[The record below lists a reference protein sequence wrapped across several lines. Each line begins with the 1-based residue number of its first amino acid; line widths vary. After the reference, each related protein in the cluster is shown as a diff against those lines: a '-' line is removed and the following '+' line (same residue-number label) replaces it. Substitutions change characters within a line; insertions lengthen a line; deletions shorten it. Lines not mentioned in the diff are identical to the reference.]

1 MSYASLTD
9 SLVKRWVKLVLP
21 ILPAPLRCKVLDLA
35 TRRRLAQARKRKQRT
50 QFSVREV
57 AQALDR
63 LRFSGDVILHSSIS
77 NIGKLTDGTAVD
89 LAAQVLSRLDLKAV
103 TLLAPALPF
112 NTAMTDYLDQHPSFD
127 VRTAKNAMGAI
138 ANIVMQQE
146 GCLRSVH
153 PTHSTLALGAN
164 AARYADGHHSDP
176 TPFGPNSPYAR
187 LTRNG
192 GKILMFGVGLNSITN
207 FHVYEDM
214 LGAQLPFEVYQPR
227 RYAIPCIDRQGRALV
242 VHTVCHSPFM
252 AARRDCERA
261 RPYLQRGGHIRT
273 QRVGE
278 SEISVLDARGLT
290 ATLLE
295 MLLRGDSIYGPVKP
309 SREQR
314 AAAEKCL
321 SELR

>member
-21 ILPAPLRCKVLDLA
+21 ILPAPLRRKALDLA

-112 NTAMTDYLDQHPSFD
+112 TSAMTDYLDQHPSFD

-153 PTHSTLALGAN
+153 PTHSTLALG
-164 AARYADGHHSDP
+164 
-176 TPFGPNSPYAR
+176 
-187 LTRNG
+187 
-192 GKILMFGVGLNSITN
+192 
-207 FHVYEDM
+207 
-214 LGAQLPFEVYQPR
+214 
-227 RYAIPCIDRQGRALV
+227 
-242 VHTVCHSPFM
+242 
-252 AARRDCERA
+252 
-261 RPYLQRGGHIRT
+261 RT
-273 QRVGE
+273 QPLRRRAPQR
-278 SEISVLDARGLT
+278 SDSVRA
-290 ATLLE
+290 E
-295 MLLRGDSIYGPVKP
+295 QPLRHADQERRQDPHVRHRPQFGHQL
-309 SREQR
+309 SR
-314 AAAEKCL
+314 L
-321 SELR
+321 